1 MKKLSKLVITQ
12 MEIRQVSCYVCAY
25 EEDGRIMELRFEPV
39 DRKSSLGN
47 IYVGQ
52 IENVAANIGAAF
64 VQISANEKCYLQL
77 SDAQNAI
84 YTSVRKGNR
93 PLKSGDEILVQISRD
108 AMKGKLPAV
117 TTNLNFTGKYLVLTT
132 GDKKFGLSSKL
143 SNEDRSRLSKWMEEE
158 ISRPDKEFGIIVR
171 TNAADASKE
180 EIQKE
185 LEYLKGLYQK
195 AAVDGRS
202 RTCFSCV
209 YRTEPFY
216 ISAVRDANS
225 RNLEEIV
232 TDIPEISQQISDY
245 LENNSPEEKD
255 KLRFYED
262 KLLPLYKLHRLETVL
277 EEIQHEKVWLN
288 SGGFLVIQ
296 QTEAFVSIDVNSG
309 KFTGKKKMQETY
321 RKINL
326 EAAKEIARQLRL
338 RNLSGI
344 ILIDF
349 INMENPD
356 HQDELFHVLQKYL
369 RKLPKQDY
377 EDAIE
382 YFNEYFSDTDEE
394 GQQRL
399 MEELGTPKE
408 AAADLMYNLLDR
420 KIREQEETGE
430 EKKSKKGI
438 TLLAVLA
445 IMSTPVTVPL
455 FIAMLA
461 VLLAAAICVVCVIF
475 SDFIAA
481 FSILLV
487 GGKLLLR
494 GLVSFPYSL
503 SGALMITGC
512 GLLGIGCAILLY
524 LLGIYL
530 CKWTGML
537 LVMLARKIAG
547 KRGKNHEKNK

>member
-1 MKKLSKLVITQ
+1 

-77 SDAQNAI
+77 SDAQSAI
-84 YTSVRKGNR
+84 YTSVRKGTR

-158 ISRPDKEFGIIVR
+158 INRPDKEFGIIVR

-277 EEIQHEKVWLN
+277 EEIAAEEEDYSHLVFSAVKFVNCRFWNCSFERCEFTDVIFESCDFSGCNLSNTYFNRAEYLSCKGVGTKFAGSVCKNMVLRECNLNYANFDACKLENLLVDKTELN
-288 SGGFLVIQ
+288 SSNLTQCKCKDIQWRQAALTNASFFKTPMRGMDFSDSEIKGLVL
-296 QTEAFVSIDVNSG
+296 SDDN
-309 KFTGKKKMQETY
+309 QELKGAVVDLY
-321 RKINL
+321 Q
-326 EAAKEIARQLRL
+326 AAQLSKRL
-338 RNLSGI
+338 GI
-344 ILIDF
+344 IIKD
-349 INMENPD
+349 
-356 HQDELFHVLQKYL
+356 
-369 RKLPKQDY
+369 
-377 EDAIE
+377 IE
-382 YFNEYFSDTDEE
+382 
-394 GQQRL
+394 
-399 MEELGTPKE
+399 
-408 AAADLMYNLLDR
+408 
-420 KIREQEETGE
+420 
-430 EKKSKKGI
+430 GI
-438 TLLAVLA
+438 
-445 IMSTPVTVPL
+445 
-455 FIAMLA
+455 
-461 VLLAAAICVVCVIF
+461 
-475 SDFIAA
+475 
-481 FSILLV
+481 
-487 GGKLLLR
+487 
-494 GLVSFPYSL
+494 
-503 SGALMITGC
+503 
-512 GLLGIGCAILLY
+512 
-524 LLGIYL
+524 
-530 CKWTGML
+530 
-537 LVMLARKIAG
+537 
-547 KRGKNHEKNK
+547 

>member
-1 MKKLSKLVITQ
+1 MT
-12 MEIRQVSCYVCAY
+12 R
-25 EEDGRIMELRFEPV
+25 EEYMT
-39 DRKSSLGN
+39 K
-47 IYVGQ
+47 
-52 IENVAANIGAAF
+52 
-64 VQISANEKCYLQL
+64 
-77 SDAQNAI
+77 
-84 YTSVRKGNR
+84 
-93 PLKSGDEILVQISRD
+93 
-108 AMKGKLPAV
+108 
-117 TTNLNFTGKYLVLTT
+117 
-132 GDKKFGLSSKL
+132 
-143 SNEDRSRLSKWMEEE
+143 
-158 ISRPDKEFGIIVR
+158 
-171 TNAADASKE
+171 
-180 EIQKE
+180 
-185 LEYLKGLYQK
+185 
-195 AAVDGRS
+195 
-202 RTCFSCV
+202 
-209 YRTEPFY
+209 
-216 ISAVRDANS
+216 
-225 RNLEEIV
+225 
-232 TDIPEISQQISDY
+232 
-245 LENNSPEEKD
+245 
-255 KLRFYED
+255 
-262 KLLPLYKLHRLETVL
+262 
-277 EEIQHEKVWLN
+277 
-288 SGGFLVIQ
+288 
-296 QTEAFVSIDVNSG
+296 
-309 KFTGKKKMQETY
+309 
-321 RKINL
+321 
-326 EAAKEIARQLRL
+326 
-338 RNLSGI
+338 
-344 ILIDF
+344 
-349 INMENPD
+349 
-356 HQDELFHVLQKYL
+356 LQKYL

-420 KIREQEETGE
+420 KIQEQE

>member
-117 TTNLNFTGKYLVLTT
+117 ATNLNFTGKYLVLTT

-158 ISRPDKEFGIIVR
+158 INRPDKEFGIIVR

-277 EEIQHEKVWLN
+277 EEIQHEKIWLN

-369 RKLPKQDY
+369 RKDPVKSKAVDITPLHILELTRKKVRKPVI
-377 EDAIE
+377 ED
-382 YFNEYFSDTDEE
+382 
-394 GQQRL
+394 
-399 MEELGTPKE
+399 
-408 AAADLMYNLLDR
+408 
-420 KIREQEETGE
+420 IRE
-430 EKKSKKGI
+430 
-438 TLLAVLA
+438 L
-445 IMSTPVTVPL
+445 
-455 FIAMLA
+455 
-461 VLLAAAICVVCVIF
+461 
-475 SDFIAA
+475 
-481 FSILLV
+481 
-487 GGKLLLR
+487 
-494 GLVSFPYSL
+494 
-503 SGALMITGC
+503 
-512 GLLGIGCAILLY
+512 
-524 LLGIYL
+524 
-530 CKWTGML
+530 
-537 LVMLARKIAG
+537 
-547 KRGKNHEKNK
+547 